1 MWDERVKVDII
12 DVKFRMK
19 ICYFFCTQE
28 EKKIREKL
36 IFTTICDSTQ
46 CRVGV
51 GEVIFYALI

>member
-1 MWDERVKVDII
+1 MWDERVKLDII

-19 ICYFFCTQE
+19 ICYFFHTRR
-28 EKKIREKL
+28 KKIREKL